1 MRKRDKKERKREK
14 KEKEKRERENVWH
27 PCDLVIREE
36 SKQGPYEPNP
46 RVFKYLN
53 QFEKTNRNERN
64 VFIL

>member
-1 MRKRDKKERKREK
+1 MFSIG
-14 KEKEKRERENVWH
+14 RERE
-27 PCDLVIREE
+27 RERE
-36 SKQGPYEPNP
+36 RREIVKDGAPVFSALTLHWLLPYEPNP